1 MAAELYFYILL
12 HFYELYVLSVSFKNY
27 EKYALISGQSNG
39 SYFQELMIST
49 SYRRVQSAIWQMF
62 FTSFS
67 YFATYFMSL
76 QTSEITSP

>member
-1 MAAELYFYILL
+1 MAAELYFYNLL

-62 FTSFS
+62 YELFIFCDVFHEPSDK
-67 YFATYFMSL
+67 
-76 QTSEITSP
+76 